1 MANPILE
8 LFTEKLILIS
18 LFIFIIHSIETLAYA
33 VRLSGARVRLLAS
46 ALSLFNLMVMVSRL
60 ANMMQQ
66 PFTGSLID
74 NAPKVNTLEFVENQ
88 YRVIIGSSTLGTII
102 GILLLPTFIAI
113 FSRAIIHLSEER
125 GSIPSLVKKGLTL
138 EYIKRGLKHIH
149 FPKLSYLKDIRLKDI
164 PIRLFVINMVITAI
178 YTIGVLSAL
187 YAALLAPERAS
198 TAIMASGL
206 INGIATILLII
217 FIDPKISI
225 LADDVINQKGSYLN
239 LKGVSLMMITSRLLG
254 TMLAQVFFIPGAE
267 YIAWFTKFIV

>member
-1 MANPILE
+1 
-8 LFTEKLILIS
+8 
-18 LFIFIIHSIETLAYA
+18 
-33 VRLSGARVRLLAS
+33 
-46 ALSLFNLMVMVSRL
+46 
-60 ANMMQQ
+60 
-66 PFTGSLID
+66 
-74 NAPKVNTLEFVENQ
+74 
-88 YRVIIGSSTLGTII
+88 
-102 GILLLPTFIAI
+102 
-113 FSRAIIHLSEER
+113 
-125 GSIPSLVKKGLTL
+125 
-138 EYIKRGLKHIH
+138 
-149 FPKLSYLKDIRLKDI
+149 
-164 PIRLFVINMVITAI
+164 MVITAI